1 MNIDLHSV
9 MEQLHQNPQQVISF
23 WETRYRNQ
31 VEDIA
36 QKVFDH
42 RTESPVV
49 LLAGPSGS
57 SKTTT
62 GHRLRE
68 QLEKKGVPAHLISMD
83 NYFLSWEAPDFPRTP
98 DGQRDLEAPGCL
110 NIPLLNQHFS
120 RLEEGG
126 DIQVPIYDFPTH
138 RPLDDQF
145 IHMSPAR
152 GDIFI
157 FEGIHALNPLFT
169 AQHPGAFRL
178 YISPVSTFVS
188 REGEV
193 CSPKIL
199 RLMRRITRDHL
210 FRGAS
215 AEFSLGLWGNVV
227 SSEKIYITP
236 YQASAHGTIDTTLG
250 YEPMAL
256 KPYILPLLQQLPKT
270 VPCREQVEEAI
281 GVLQTVDSIP
291 GALVPENSILREFI
305 GE

>member
-1 MNIDLHSV
+1 MNIELASIT
-9 MEQLHQNPQQVISF
+9 EALRQNSHQVVSF
-23 WETRYRNQ
+23 WEERYRTQ
-31 VEDIA
+31 VEEIA
-36 QKVFDH
+36 QKVFAR

-68 QLEKKGVPAHLISMD
+68 RLEAMGVPAHLISMD
-83 NYFLSWEAPDFPRTP
+83 NYFLSWEEPSFPKTP
-98 DGQRDLEAPGCL
+98 EGQRDLEAPGCL
-110 NIPLLNQHFS
+110 NIPLLNRHFS
-120 RLEEGG
+120 RLETGE

-138 RPLDDQF
+138 RPLEDQF

-169 AQHPGAFRL
+169 TQHPGAFRL
-178 YISPVSTFVS
+178 YISPVSSFVAQ
-188 REGEV
+188 GKEV
-193 CSPKIL
+193 CSPQIL
-199 RLMRRITRDHL
+199 RLMRRITRDSL

-227 SSEKIYITP
+227 HSEKIYITP
-236 YQASAHGTIDTTLG
+236 YQASAHAAIDTTLG

-256 KPYILPLLQQLPKT
+256 KDYVLPLLKQLPPS
-270 VPCREQVEEAI
+270 VPCRAQVDEAI
-281 GVLQTVDSIP
+281 GVLEAVDSIP
-291 GALVPENSILREFI
+291 AALVPENSILREFI
-305 GE
+305 G